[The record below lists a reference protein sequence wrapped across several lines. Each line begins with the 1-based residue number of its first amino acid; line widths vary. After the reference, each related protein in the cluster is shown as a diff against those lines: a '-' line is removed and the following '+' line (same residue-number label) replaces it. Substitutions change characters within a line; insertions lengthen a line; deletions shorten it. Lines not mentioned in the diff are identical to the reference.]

1 MVLSPRHQYLFSPQ
15 YFDTRTMS
23 HHWGTSPWV
32 ELETHLREVWSCLI
46 TGKTPNV
53 ASHRSSLLYITWGF
67 CTTSA
72 VVNFTVLLLIVES
85 YTQLISWL
93 YKFAFP
99 ALSLSRRQMS
109 EVRPSSDWQGW
120 VRQEAGPS
128 SRRAVATWGVISSR
142 VTCHIALPCLS
153 CDHWPPRVDQDWH

>member
-15 YFDTRTMS
+15 YFDTRTMI

-32 ELETHLREVWSCLI
+32 ELETHLCEVRNCLI
-46 TGKTPNV
+46 TEKKKIWPSKG
-53 ASHRSSLLYITWGF
+53 HHYCTWWF

-93 YKFAFP
+93 FKFAFP

-128 SRRAVATWGVISSR
+128 SRRAAATWGVISSR
-142 VTCHIALPCLS
+142 VTCHIELSCLS
-153 CDHWPPRVDQDWH
+153 CDHWPPRVDQHWH

>member
-15 YFDTRTMS
+15 YFDTRTMI

-32 ELETHLREVWSCLI
+32 EFETHLREVRNCLI
-46 TGKTPNV
+46 TEKKKIWPSKG
-53 ASHRSSLLYITWGF
+53 HHYCTWWF

-93 YKFAFP
+93 FKFAFP

-128 SRRAVATWGVISSR
+128 SRRAAATWGVISSR
-142 VTCHIALPCLS
+142 VTCHIELSCLS
-153 CDHWPPRVDQDWH
+153 CDHWPPRVDQHWH